1 MKYYSETLNEL
12 FDTEKDLIEA
22 ETRKRD
28 EETKKLAAEK
38 AQKEARAKRAKEV
51 EEALKIANDAQVNAI
66 NLLKEFTKDYGY
78 FHTSYSINDAEK
90 KGNKINPS
98 FFDILTDFLGS

>member
-28 EETKKLAAEK
+28 EETKKQAAEK
-38 AQKEARAKRAKEV
+38 AKKEVRAKRAKEV
-51 EEALKIANDAQVNAI
+51 EEALKVANEAQGNALK
-66 NLLKEFTKDYGY
+66 LLKDFTKDYGY
-78 FHTSYSINDAEK
+78 FHTSYSADEAEK
-90 KGNKINPS
+90 GRNHINTS
-98 FFDILTDFLGS
+98 FFDILTNFLED